1 MGNETATLSR
11 LTKALCSTERR
22 QLMLSYFYERT
33 TNSFTEGY
41 HTKIKML
48 EGVSC
53 GLRNVDVY
61 WRIMLLEFVSSPSS
75 FRLI

>member
-1 MGNETATLSR
+1 
-11 LTKALCSTERR
+11 
-22 QLMLSYFYERT
+22 MLSYFYERT

-48 EGVSC
+48 KGVSC

-75 FRLI
+75 FHTI